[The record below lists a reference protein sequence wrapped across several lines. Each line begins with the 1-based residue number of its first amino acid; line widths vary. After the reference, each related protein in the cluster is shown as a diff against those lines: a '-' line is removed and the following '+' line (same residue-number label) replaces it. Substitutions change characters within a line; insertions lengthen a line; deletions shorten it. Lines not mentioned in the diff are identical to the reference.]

1 MSGHASWKLLWAFLG
16 STNYIGGELPMQARR
31 FSETVSVGQRVD
43 HTARML
49 A

>member
-43 HTARML
+43 RTARML
-49 A
+49 V